1 MSQNRSGS
9 CLRRRS
15 DCLGNVCGVNLETE
29 DMHFTPKKPNLVYM
43 DKVFSYNNAVGCPMV
58 VPIDT
63 GGKNASL
70 YNAKLTICQ
79 NNCGCGCGTEINS
92 NSQFTVEDSIV
103 LVEAFR
109 LRNGINNSQVTVDG
123 YSVDSIAQYGD
134 QFVAQTA
141 NLIPRIQKE
150 RCLAAGLPTK
160 GFFLITGAAHWAY
173 QARFILKGTVTTNGT
188 CHEFCLEITMDPSC
202 LNTPLPPDKISNF
215 VVNNLSLPC
224 IIKGMAP
231 VIRFQFGANAQLQ
244 NPQLTVNCASTGNS
258 ESACQT
264 CNCNVALCGNIIF
277 EPTIQVE
284 VVRTSLF
291 CVEAHEAKIPCQG
304 SMEEFLESDTDED
317 CPDPCADGCPGI
329 VDPPIV
335 CSELESDSD
344 CGCGCGSNDSC
355 ECGNSGSCGCGC
367 NCGCGNTAGC
377 GCGNGSCGCG
387 CGNSTAGEATGHF
400 HCCNL

>member
-1 MSQNRSGS
+1 MSQNKSGS

-63 GGKNASL
+63 GGDNASL
-70 YNAKLTICQ
+70 YSTKLTLCQ
-79 NNCGCGCGTEINS
+79 NNCNCGCSCGTELNS
-92 NSQFTVEDSIV
+92 SSQFTVEESMV

-109 LRNGINNSQVTVDG
+109 LTGGITAPQVTVDG
-123 YSVDSIAQYGD
+123 YAVDSITQYGN

-141 NLIPRIQKE
+141 NLIPNIQKD

-160 GFFLITGAAHWAY
+160 GFFLITGAAPWAY
-173 QARFILKGTVTTNGT
+173 KAKFILKGTVTTNGVSR
-188 CHEFCLEITMDPSC
+188 EFCLEITMNPNSPE
-202 LNTPLPPDKISNF
+202 TALPADRTTNF

-224 IIKGMAP
+224 TIKGMSP
-231 VIRFQFGANAQLQ
+231 VIRFQFGAHAQLQ
-244 NPQLTVNCASTGNS
+244 NPQLTISCTSAGGETTCQSCVCNIALSGN
-258 ESACQT
+258 
-264 CNCNVALCGNIIF
+264 VIF
-277 EPTIQVE
+277 EPTIQTE

-304 SMEEFLESDTDED
+304 SMEEYLESDTDED

-335 CSELESDSD
+335 CDKTDSDSD
-344 CGCGCGSNDSC
+344 CSCSCNCGCN
-355 ECGNSGSCGCGC
+355 NAGC
-367 NCGCGNTAGC
+367 NCGCGC
-377 GCGNGSCGCG
+377 GGNNSCCGN
-387 CGNSTAGEATGHF
+387 NTNASTGQF